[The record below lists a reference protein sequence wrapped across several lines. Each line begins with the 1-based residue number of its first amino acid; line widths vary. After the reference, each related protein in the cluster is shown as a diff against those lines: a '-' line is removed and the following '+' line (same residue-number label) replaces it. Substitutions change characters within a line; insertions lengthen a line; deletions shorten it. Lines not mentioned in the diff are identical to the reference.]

1 MEFQKTGKNILSK
14 EICLKYI
21 SSFICA
27 KKLQEDEKCEDFEVR
42 FCCPKLK
49 EPLIPTTDPEKPGFD
64 DKDALQELEDLKDL
78 RKLNT

>member
-42 FCCPKLK
+42 FCCPKPK
-49 EPLIPTTDPEKPGFD
+49 SLIPTTDSEKPVFD
-64 DKDALQELEDLKDL
+64 DKEALQELGDLKDL
-78 RKLNT
+78 RKLST